1 MNKIK
6 EMPLLMRPREK
17 AKTFGITSLSDQE
30 LLALLIRT
38 GTRKLSAIQVA
49 QEVLLKTNG
58 IQGLASVKKSELK
71 KVSGIKDAKAL
82 EILAVVEIA
91 RRMMRDQNYQPKQI
105 ADPQALMQWLNYEIG
120 FKEQEHFMVVY
131 LNHQLEIVHH
141 QILFKGTLDRS
152 LIHPRDVFREAVLH
166 NAAAL
171 MLVHNHP
178 GKSLTPSQADIETT
192 ALLIKNAQL
201 LGLTILD
208 HVIVSYGKYCSIR
221 STHSY
226 LFKE

>member
-1 MNKIK
+1 MKKIK

-17 AKTFGITSLSDQE
+17 AQAYGLTHLSDQE

-38 GTRKLSAIQVA
+38 GTKQKSAIQVA
-49 QEVLLKTNG
+49 QQVLLKTKG
-58 IQGLASVKKSELK
+58 IHGLAN
-71 KVSGIKDAKAL
+71 VSKEDLMTIPGIKEAKSL
-82 EILAVVEIA
+82 EIMAVVEIA
-91 RRMMRDQNYQPKQI
+91 RRMMREENHQNMQI
-105 ADPQALMQWLNYEIG
+105 SEPEALMSWLNYEIG
-120 FKEQEHFMVVY
+120 FKEQEHFMAVY

-152 LIHPRDVFREAVLH
+152 LIHPRDVFREAVRH

-178 GKSLTPSQADIETT
+178 GKTLTPSQADIDTT
-192 ALLIKNAQL
+192 SLLVENAKL

-208 HVIVSYGKYCSIR
+208 HIIVSYGKYCSLR
-221 STHSY
+221 RTHAY